1 MMHYGFA
8 CIVTKLNPELSNV
21 NFFFF
26 EGFPKPEMKVVI
38 NGSVIILHQQ
48 DFPKYCQATG
58 NGNGK
63 GHGNPFPED
72 DSMISWATHPTT
84 FNHEGVV

>member
-1 MMHYGFA
+1 ML
-8 CIVTKLNPELSNV
+8 T
-21 NFFFF
+21 FFL

-72 DSMISWATHPTT
+72 AGDNVEAFSPYM
-84 FNHEGVV
+84 V